1 MKKSKIGTDSSDQDL
16 EMDDYSA
23 SKNHGF
29 VFDDDNDDTQLLELE
44 SQPILKTYQTLDVK
58 AMPSRGIDVKTETNT
73 KLSQL
78 TSDTLDG
85 MW

>member
-1 MKKSKIGTDSSDQDL
+1 
-16 EMDDYSA
+16 MDDYSA

-29 VFDDDNDDTQLLELE
+29 VFDDDNDNTQLLELE
-44 SQPILKTYQTLDVK
+44 SQPILKTRTLDVK
-58 AMPSRGIDVKTETNT
+58 AMPLRGIDVKQETNT